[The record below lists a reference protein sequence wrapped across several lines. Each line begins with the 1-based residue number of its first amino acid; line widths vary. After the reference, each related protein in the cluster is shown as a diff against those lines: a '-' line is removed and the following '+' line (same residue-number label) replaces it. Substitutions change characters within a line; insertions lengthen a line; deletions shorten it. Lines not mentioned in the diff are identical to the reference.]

1 MEFENAIKNSY
12 VANYNSSLQNEMN
25 QIDNLIENISFQS
38 RNDNSQKRDDKI
50 LNSIK
55 LYLYNNDFEKKEDIE
70 QKKIKKLLSIIGNN
84 YKKRIKSQF
93 KPLSKP
99 KKVSLIGKI
108 IINNSNNN
116 SDNFNN
122 INEFNSSNAK
132 FNE

>member
-55 LYLYNNDFEKKEDIE
+55 LYLYNNDFETKEDIE

-99 KKVSLIGKI
+99 KKVSLIGKVFI
-108 IINNSNNN
+108 NN
-116 SDNFNN
+116 SDNINYNN
-122 INEFNSSNAK
+122 INK
-132 FNE
+132 DKLNE

>member
-55 LYLYNNDFEKKEDIE
+55 LYLYNNDFETKEDIE

-108 IINNSNNN
+108 IINNS
-116 SDNFNN
+116 DNINYNN
-122 INEFNSSNAK
+122 INK
-132 FNE
+132 DKLNE

>member
-12 VANYNSSLQNEMN
+12 VANYNSSLQNEMI

-55 LYLYNNDFEKKEDIE
+55 LYLYNNDFETKEDIE